1 MKPLRFKAHILSIA
15 FLNSFYLAS
24 AQSMPTEATLHSH
37 TQAISDHQDKT
48 TMAWGPGTFRGYPLG
63 NPQLSW
69 LPAGAQPNYE
79 YWKGNAPSSLQS
91 NRALLNGQDNSTLI
105 PAPQS
110 KSRITL
116 NTSAVS
122 LRVNE
127 RELPTSLYG
136 NDAAADAQRITL
148 DYDELAA
155 VTGTLAIPSLDTAFT
170 PTIITPIE
178 SDDTPASST
187 LIDFSTPLT
196 EFVVNGSLNDGALSG
211 IQSDFDIYQF
221 DHLNKYLPVYI
232 EYTASAYDAA
242 FSVGTEDLSSIN
254 NVTPL
259 IASLIPIEFH
269 LQETLFLAIGGGDLQ
284 DEEDF
289 TVPGSRNGI
298 SQLDSYSLR
307 IYQPEADLDF
317 YEVYLEKGDVLAL
330 SSAQHSAILTVESP
344 SGDHVSAYNSYAD
357 YYPAASPAI
366 STGRSNIPFI
376 ATESGHHRILVSA
389 LTGLRNAQAYEIFM
403 QRSRPA
409 SNTLPVNQT
418 QTVFLDFDGE
428 TLNGRPFN
436 GINQTISLS
445 PLADFM
451 ENFGFTAEQESVL
464 IDKIVAKVTEQFAP
478 LVASNDHALVIQNSK
493 DHADAFGEANVSRI
507 IVGGTIAE
515 LKVAT
520 IGIAQSIDPGNF
532 DQAETGVVLLDLLSG
547 DANEYPENS
556 LNNIQLGAGVEK
568 IDLIATALGT
578 IVAHELGHIL
588 SGNHTNNEN
597 SILSVM
603 DEGGDLGNHLGLGDD
618 EIFGT
623 TDDVTVMFM
632 RDTYSPS
639 TSFLGVQDTANQIA
653 NGLQKGTHQASSRSN
668 NDDDDSFLGLGQLS
682 LLWLSLLGCLLV
694 FPARRTRADS

>member
-1 MKPLRFKAHILSIA
+1 
-15 FLNSFYLAS
+15 
-24 AQSMPTEATLHSH
+24 
-37 TQAISDHQDKT
+37 
-48 TMAWGPGTFRGYPLG
+48 
-63 NPQLSW
+63 
-69 LPAGAQPNYE
+69 
-79 YWKGNAPSSLQS
+79 
-91 NRALLNGQDNSTLI
+91 
-105 PAPQS
+105 
-110 KSRITL
+110 
-116 NTSAVS
+116 
-122 LRVNE
+122 
-127 RELPTSLYG
+127 
-136 NDAAADAQRITL
+136 
-148 DYDELAA
+148 
-155 VTGTLAIPSLDTAFT
+155 
-170 PTIITPIE
+170 
-178 SDDTPASST
+178 
-187 LIDFSTPLT
+187 
-196 EFVVNGSLNDGALSG
+196 
-211 IQSDFDIYQF
+211 
-221 DHLNKYLPVYI
+221 
-232 EYTASAYDAA
+232 
-242 FSVGTEDLSSIN
+242 
-254 NVTPL
+254 
-259 IASLIPIEFH
+259 
-269 LQETLFLAIGGGDLQ
+269 
-284 DEEDF
+284 
-289 TVPGSRNGI
+289 
-298 SQLDSYSLR
+298 
-307 IYQPEADLDF
+307 
-317 YEVYLEKGDVLAL
+317 
-330 SSAQHSAILTVESP
+330 
-344 SGDHVSAYNSYAD
+344 
-357 YYPAASPAI
+357 
-366 STGRSNIPFI
+366 
-376 ATESGHHRILVSA
+376 
-389 LTGLRNAQAYEIFM
+389 M

-464 IDKIVAKVTEQFAP
+464 IDKIVAKVTDQFAP

-588 SGNHTNNEN
+588 SGHHTNNEN

-623 TDDVTVMFM
+623 ADDVTVMFM

-682 LLWLSLLGCLLV
+682 LFWLSLLGCLLV